1 MGYYTDYEIS
11 AENTTGIDMDE
22 VESRLHEISGYTG
35 LSFSDVY
42 NCKWYGMEEDMLKLS
57 LEFPQITFYVEGS
70 GEEQGD
76 TWKAIFKNGISK
88 TVRPVVVWPDL
99 TLD

>member
-1 MGYYTDYEIS
+1 MGYYTNYEIS

-35 LSFSDVY
+35 LSFSGVY
-42 NCKWYGMEEDMLKLS
+42 NCKWYDMKEHMLKLS

-76 TWKAIFKNGISK
+76 TWKAIFKNGVSK
-88 TVRPVVVWPDL
+88 TVRPTVVWPEL
-99 TLD
+99 SLD